1 MTKNL
6 VIDITT
12 NAKNFLNGFEDSIK
26 QIEKTAK
33 NAEFLESLHDDVEEL
48 KAGLTEIQNAT
59 EGINFESLDTKH
71 IDQTIDRFNE
81 RLKKMREELSTL
93 KFADNIEEQ
102 LGSFREEMGNITNDI
117 SKMKTELRDLF
128 TVSDS
133 THSKV
138 QFSPDQL
145 QNFKKQLNE
154 LQKIKK
160 EIEYV
165 TTGIYDSFNAD
176 QLIEA
181 NNNLVKQFN
190 ELEKKR
196 QELNAQYKKPDLS
209 RPVKNE
215 IAKQYNEVLFE
226 MAKMVN
232 EIQSIQEQ
240 AGKMVVRTDKTGKT
254 SKQFIQN
261 MLGFEND
268 DFNAQLDSIYD
279 KAIDRVEQ
287 KIGVLQSRLQQSVS
301 TDATEFRVKDGKISI
316 PLDIS
321 TTVHELS
328 AKINSIISTVQDGIT
343 EPIAVPIQIVSSAKS
358 NRKRELKD
366 LSGLKYLEDNVKSIE
381 NEYDRTIAQSTL
393 DKLKRQFQEKLNIE
407 ITTNIKEAEEDI
419 KNAIAAIE
427 KYIDEQN
434 IVIQPKIEL
443 NDETKEAI
451 KEFVSDLMKSLKD
464 IRKRMTYLTPGFGT
478 NEDFIGPP
486 ELSGIDGLIQK
497 LEELR
502 NELKLLPNI
511 KLDLFEDTNFTK
523 FINSFNEV
531 SERLN
536 QIVIAL
542 SNFTNGLVPADAQ
555 LNGFVG
561 NLRDLTDLLNIAQ
574 KNNLYAGLKQID
586 SMNSASRY
594 SRQYNGE
601 QLRKDAKVPSDYKIE
616 IDDRNLKRIVGQLML
631 ESRGELETAL
641 FLNTQTGVMSPSA
654 YFHHGWASP
663 RGSLKNYLKESGVIQ
678 EDDDLSKLY
687 DMTVHSHPLHKDKY
701 EWSGYDL
708 TWSDADFSDVLYQQ
722 YFNSPS
728 KMGVMSNGMMRI
740 FDWTTI
746 SKEVADK
753 IAKRYQ
759 NEGIEEIHS
768 HNNEYF
774 DETRTKFDATKRS
787 EVSWNVLSKIIQEET
802 GLQDISHILY
812 QGSLEELFKVDTST
826 LSDSNQQLLQ
836 ILESITRIQQVN
848 NTNIGE
854 NIITDNASL
863 SVVLDA
869 LNNIKKT
876 IEELQV
882 SINNFNTNELTNSL
896 NTFINTWKEF
906 EQIYSTNDFKSI
918 ENEIESIGTEI
929 DESVYSSLIGKKIK
943 PGSTNKQY
951 FEEMWKAWGDKLD
964 FYQTSFDIP
973 ELEGDQRLTKL
984 FSQFQKYQRMGGNKK
999 ITDFLPK
1006 TAPTDSIQ
1014 KAYETFLDHDNQ
1026 NYILPKLDRYKAM
1039 IQEALNSIKITLDPQ
1054 IELSDDVRTKLK
1066 TIIEG
1071 LVNSLHPIFEN
1082 SESIDLSSLTEKIKP
1097 LIATVETGEKP
1108 LIDFSQAIDLLQKTF
1123 NGTTISSSF
1132 NEQQLNNIITSI
1144 NSITESIDHLPD
1156 ALKFDTSIFDQLLN
1170 KLTEFLQLWKQVE
1183 GVFSQSE
1190 IEDQFKKVQSSIS
1203 ALIDDTG
1210 KIARKK
1216 GISKELK
1223 SVMEEYQKY
1232 LSMGGEKAIIDFT
1245 DQKKAQQRLKREWEK
1260 YSITPEDEEINV
1272 TTENSELDKVKNELR
1287 EIIAL
1292 VNEKTGAFLL
1302 EQGTVGSVVTTEL
1315 ADLERLRQKI
1325 EAILQTIKDLG
1336 VDFDALSKTN
1346 FSALYKNLDKI
1357 LKMQE
1362 TQKQKNQKKVDDG
1375 VGDDTDPYGNDAFH
1389 NTRGRKG
1396 KKGISKADRAKAD
1409 REIRAL
1415 AMKDILSGY
1424 VDVDNRYS
1432 AQYIKDSFENLAEYV
1447 VHTRKEE
1454 DGVIKTIQ
1462 TRYQYD
1468 FDKKTAFKNQNI
1480 IEGLV
1485 GGTYD
1490 EQSAASYNKSL
1501 KLIKDRQKYLEQNL
1515 RTKDLATIELNN
1527 NEIQRLDAEIEEQA
1541 IYRKNLKLTD
1551 AAREEDLQS
1560 FIDYENERL
1569 QIIQRAQDKEKELK
1583 AQENLQKQQEKEQKE
1598 QDKKEARRLED
1609 RRKKMIK
1616 SYEDEENLI
1625 KEREKLRR
1633 DSVSANPEQRL
1644 KNQDRIDEI
1653 NRSIKGLHTQRQFHE
1668 LDVDKIRAKQV
1679 KNFETEEKKRT
1690 RQYAKDYKLL
1700 QDDKEAKKQAKEKE
1714 KATEDS
1720 YDKEAKL
1727 IKEKAKLERKNI
1739 TASNDQRRE
1748 NEIRINEIDEEREK
1762 LQQLRKEQKIR
1773 DKEKEKGIKDLED
1786 VQKRINTQYKK
1797 DHDIDVANTEREKKE
1812 QARIKQQ
1819 EANFKKEEELIKK
1832 RGKLLR
1838 DNVST
1843 SAEQR
1848 LKNDLEIDRI
1858 DNQLKEAKQN
1868 RGKVDPEYKK
1878 KIKAIE
1884 DEEKQATNKYTKEY
1898 WSLQKKKES
1907 EAKVSAKD
1915 KLSQKKYDE
1924 EEKLI
1929 LERAKLER
1937 ANYTASEITQ
1947 KKNEARIN
1955 QINAE
1960 ITAIRKLRQ
1969 EHKINYDQER
1979 KQKIDL
1985 LEKAEKKANTDYKK
1999 EVDAIQQR
2007 KQQEKEQQDELNAS
2021 YQNELNI
2028 LQEIDKLRKKNL
2040 KAETA
2045 AELQQNNKRIDE
2057 LEAELQ
2063 VERGGRSKT
2072 SKKKD
2077 KQVKTKNKKAE
2088 LQYKTELSSQ
2098 IGTLFAD
2105 QDSFDARIVDKNLPS
2120 TTKNDFL
2127 AKLQEYKTKLI
2138 DIQNLAQNLDLTNKT
2153 DVERI
2158 ETMVLEAKE
2167 LSKVL
2172 SGQDFQLV
2180 DEKDIVS
2187 VENRINSLLNSDIKL
2202 SSNTTDRLREM
2213 KTLLK
2218 DIDQTTFNDLRT
2230 ELLKIEGTADNLG
2243 KTFSSKLLNKF
2254 RDLGAYFLSYVSIQ
2268 DFIRYAREG
2277 FEVIHQLDDALA
2289 EMAKVSDEPLS
2300 RLRDFQKES
2309 YNIADA
2315 AGTTGLVIQQSTAD
2329 FMRLG
2334 QTLDQA
2340 KESAKN
2346 ASTLLNVSE
2355 FESIEEATD
2364 ALIAM
2369 DAAFKDVTQ
2378 EEILDKLNEVG
2389 NNYSISTEGLATA
2402 LQSAAGTLVTAGNS
2416 IDESIALVTAGNQ
2429 VVQDPSKVG
2438 TAFRTVSLRITGT
2451 EEAKAELAD
2460 LGEDVDDF
2468 VVQTS
2473 AKSQQ
2478 IIKDYTAVASNGFK
2492 GVDILDE
2499 NGNFRSTYEILQD
2512 IADVYQEIVK
2522 TDKQYGTNRSA
2533 ALLEVLAGKNRASIV
2548 ASVLQSP
2555 DVLRNAYQSSQGAY
2569 GSAEEELQKYKD
2581 SISGHIAELQNEW
2594 QQTLAGTANRDQ
2606 INFFIDLG
2614 TTILDLV
2621 EKFGLLKTAAL
2632 GFFGVYGTIFNAAR
2646 HHETTLDYLGG
2657 FLVKNQGKDKD
2668 GKIIEGQF
2676 RDIADAMLE
2685 AKDAGEELSGVIG
2698 AGWSQLSIFGK
2709 GAIIIGGFV
2718 ALLTAI
2724 NHAYNNLSNSADA
2737 MISRN
2742 QALMNSYKEHYD
2754 ALKAEETEQK
2764 NQADSLESMY
2774 EHYKNA
2780 TLGSEE
2786 YYNIR
2791 QQIAEQFP
2799 ELVSYYDS
2807 EGRAM
2812 LKGNDIIEL
2821 QIQKYRDLAQA
2832 KAEATGRAAGEFID
2846 NQIQETA
2853 SSNPFWKFW
2862 YSLPFTGTA
2871 PTTQADLKTKDRNID
2886 EELKQIQPK
2895 YEELKKAQQWL
2906 DDLNAGK
2913 RNDRAAFDS
2922 KYYQV
2927 AGRVVEFDEV
2937 EKEYNKLKEDSKTI
2951 KEQIDSNQSVMAEQY
2966 SALSLGIDYENE
2978 DLYKSVNY
2986 LSQFAAAAG
2995 NIPTETYNTW
3005 LNILKAQDFT
3015 KEGNIGKIFDQLFNP
3030 DLAEV
3035 TPEEYSANIE
3045 AYLQSIANSL
3055 QIDLTD
3061 EMKKNILNGLGI
3073 TDMQNIF
3080 DQAEKD
3086 FINTVNS
3093 GEVIGKHGQRKNQY
3107 YDQIL
3112 ERYYGTDENGNPL
3125 TWESIYGSLS
3135 ASERLSFTPEKGAME
3150 QLKKHKK
3157 KFFDPKYFLTEED
3170 KKAITTDY
3178 SELMKQISEMTAEE
3192 LQALDWSVPEEEY
3205 SDIQRMVQSM
3215 AFMVGGTDP
3224 TMFQSSTWL
3233 QDIIALL
3240 PQFGVVAESAAD
3252 QWNAFVSETQTSI
3265 NTIGESSSALASAMA
3280 EQNKYGFLSQKT
3292 FESLT
3297 ETYQGFAD
3305 AVTFGANGMQLNA
3318 QAAQEMIDA
3327 QKKTTAD
3334 KLAKQYK
3341 DLKRQFDANKKSIDD
3356 LSKGYEDLTDAQKE
3370 EKDPDLNRLSNQQRM
3385 LKTQLEAW
3393 VQLNAQIENSDSLYQ
3408 KWLQSQEMGT
3418 DADMYDTI
3426 RGGWKGINEKLKNER
3441 WADPEVLSYM
3451 ELFTGH
3457 NMDSNQ
3463 TYNQFKNV
3471 QDFIDKYMTDNGK
3484 GVDKFLKMTQE
3495 ALEYAGMDRFIGENG
3510 LEFSTGDEGMIAAA
3524 ISDYMQNKLGKTGFT
3539 ISEEL
3544 VHSMMEAGT
3553 VYGLTGDSTG
3563 IPTSA
3568 EELTQS
3574 IEEMEDRINNGDIEP
3589 GTDLWH
3595 QYKDAI
3601 AEARQELEIMEMT
3614 SYEYKS
3620 PEELKDLVETINEG
3634 LGEGNELTYDFNFE
3648 SATDAKLSLAELERE
3663 KEKLLD
3669 GNGELIDPNNEE
3681 LLNSLNEAIAY
3692 TQSQLNYLTAQDYLI
3707 HVDTSEMDNS
3717 HRAFVEKV
3725 QELNEAQ
3732 IELKI
3737 AEDSGDQSAI
3747 QEATKKVNS
3756 IHEEIVKMNQDA
3768 DGLFAKDLEMDLS
3781 SPTTT
3786 VESFRDFFTESTEDI
3801 QDKLNSLDTS
3811 NAQQA
3816 MKDLNQILTDE
3827 SNSAAM
3833 NVGTAISTINS
3844 YTIGTLGSENLL
3856 TNLQLI
3862 SGTLGVINSSGA
3874 LTQGGQQSTP
3884 SKKTSNQTKSTPKGP
3899 NGGGEKSGNESIEYT
3914 VSVDTSGYEQGMS
3927 TISGASDD
3935 AATHAQQINDVNFN
3949 NVSSSANELTNQVQ
3963 KTGNT
3968 ANNTTGSLNNIN
3980 AVKINGYGILGSLI
3994 NAASSAWSWVGSIK
4008 TKLDALPK
4016 EKKIT
4021 ITTEYKTVRKTEN
4034 KATSMYS
4041 GTAQFALAKGNAFA
4055 QGTIGAKKTEPAIV
4069 GELGPELR
4077 VRGTKW
4083 DLLGE
4088 NGTEFADIKKGDIIF
4103 NHEQTKSLIE
4113 HGRINSRGKAYA
4125 GGTGGIELLKSTFG
4139 NNGITI
4145 NGNPIINVTK
4155 STTGNRRTYD
4165 GKDDGGN
4172 GSGGNGGNGSG
4183 GNGDGKRSTTKKND
4197 KTDAFD
4203 KYLDKLFDWIEI
4215 RIERV
4220 QTKIDQLSSLAEEF
4234 LDRMAYGLSEK
4245 KYKDALEKIYE
4256 QIGNEDAAYDKY
4268 YAQAEEV
4275 FKKGMN
4281 QKGIPDK
4288 TKKNQDALWDKILNG
4303 EIDINSYDEDT
4314 RKVIEGTQEWIDKAI
4329 EAKNALQELQAQAR
4343 EYAKSLKEVH
4353 DAQRD
4358 AGVSLSDNF
4367 IQIAQSNFEA
4377 RTDNAYQYSNGRL
4390 RYENRQRRK
4399 QIRIHR
4405 KATQE
4410 NLQDFEEASKEVSIE
4425 LDPLLAKEEAKL
4437 EKERVKNGTV
4447 KKSHKEYQT
4456 VLKRIKTAMDH
4467 NKPVKEKDISYIEK
4481 KNPQL
4486 AAQLVVYNQTLQN
4499 FEDAKMEEMLA
4510 VAENI
4515 QQIYQNYAQMY
4526 DNKNE
4531 RLQNKI
4537 NLRDKQ
4543 IENKTTADGQ
4553 NKLIDEQIKI
4563 AEAQK
4568 KNDRAK
4574 VEKFAKLRKENATK
4588 IKTTLKKG
4596 NATTEKYD
4604 ANENK
4609 KVKSRVEKAL
4619 TKVQK
4624 NIKAKVAID
4633 GDTIGEIAELVNAG
4647 YIQASFLEACLSYN
4661 EAIEQGREA
4670 KAQAEINKETIRKE
4684 NEQRRLQKMKNVQ
4697 NQGEKDRYKYDRRK
4711 TKAQQR
4717 IDAAEAYGHYAQRN
4731 DYKNIIRQDV
4741 SMLAE
4746 YNAELAKQ
4754 QKLLKDLTV
4763 GSDEWFEAKQ
4773 IIAELE
4779 DSIEELNLD
4788 IHEQAMA
4795 MEKLNWQKFDDGI
4808 ERAKRL
4814 NSEIDHYYNLISNE
4828 QFFDTDNQG
4837 NITKYGMAALDLK
4850 NTDYK
4855 ANLAE
4860 AQQYLHE
4867 YNLLVKK
4874 INDPKNE
4881 LDPTNQEVIDRMNE
4895 LQDAY
4900 WGSMEAA
4907 EAAKQAV
4914 IDLAR
4919 QGYEAQLTALN
4930 NTISKYKELKNA
4942 EKEAYDYQKQI
4953 TEKANNITNL
4963 EKQLA
4968 AWQNN
4973 TSEESVSKIQ
4983 KLQKDIKD
4991 ARQDLRDTEYSKY
5004 LSDAQKMLDDL
5015 SANFQEWID
5024 RYLKNRDKV
5033 LLKMQDLL
5041 ADKIDALG
5049 VSSNATDTVNT
5060 LKQVDKNITDNLV
5073 GALKENGSLQNRI
5086 EAAVKSVIDDAAR
5099 QPEEQAKAAFR
5110 EKVSGYVGKEKDL
5123 KAKDYDAVRSIIKE
5137 YKGMSQEE
5145 KDALDDTTVTTVKNL
5160 SKKMNTID
5168 KDSKT
5173 KQAKKTVDEAYSN
5186 FNTLNEQIAET
5197 KRNISQLN
5205 KERQEER
5212 SKFTK
5217 YKGQSRVGQLSE
5229 EALKAKQNYE
5239 NKEREIQELER
5250 QLNRLEVQFANAKTR
5265 FDEAQDAYHK
5275 AKEDSDAYHTKWGY
5289 VTGIKSVPTD
5299 LNAWTQEKG
5308 LETIIRKSDGAILTP
5323 LGRGDAVFNAEMTD
5337 NLWKL
5342 AKMNIPDMFA
5352 KSFGS
5357 QPVINNTTNTTLSP
5371 NTTIQLSITLPNVK
5385 NYDEFKSALVAD
5397 RNFQNA
5403 VQDMTLGAVL
5413 GKNSM
5418 SKYKYA

>member
-1907 EAKVSAKD
+1907 EAKVNAKD

-1960 ITAIRKLRQ
+1960 IAAIRKLRQ

-2077 KQVKTKNKKAE
+2077 KQVETKNKKAE
-2088 LQYKTELSSQ
+2088 LQYRTELSSQ
-2098 IGTLFAD
+2098 IGTLFTD
-2105 QDSFDARIVDKNLPS
+2105 QDSFDARIVDRNLPG

-2138 DIQNLAQNLDLTNKT
+2138 DIHNLAQNLDLTNKT

-2230 ELLKIEGTADNLG
+2230 ELLKIEGTANNLG

-2277 FEVIHQLDDALA
+2277 FEIIHQLDDALT

-2416 IDESIALVTAGNQ
+2416 IDESIALITAGNQ

-2438 TAFRTVSLRITGT
+2438 TAFRTVSLRIVGT

-2512 IADVYQEIVK
+2512 IADVYQEIVE

-2594 QQTLAGTANRDQ
+2594 QQTWAGTANREQ

-2657 FLVKNQGKDKD
+2657 FLVKGKKQYRDKKDEEGNPILDEVGEHVRERIDDIPGHFKDVAKAMKEATAQSGKLRD
-2668 GKIIEGQF
+2668 GLK
-2676 RDIADAMLE
+2676 
-2685 AKDAGEELSGVIG
+2685 
-2698 AGWSQLSIFGK
+2698 AGWAQLSLFGK
-2709 GAIIIGGFV
+2709 GALIFAGIAATVG
-2718 ALLTAI
+2718 AAI
-2724 NHAYNNLSNSADA
+2724 WVYNNFADTLDA
-2737 MISRN
+2737 VSKRN
-2742 QALMNSYKEHYD
+2742 QKLIDSSKEKTD
-2754 ALKAEETEQK
+2754 ALKQEYDEYNNSANSLQQLLDQYREAE
-2764 NQADSLESMY
+2764 A
-2774 EHYKNA
+2774 
-2780 TLGSEE
+2780 GSEE
-2786 YYNIR
+2786 YYAIR

-2799 ELVSYYDS
+2799 ELVTGWDS
-2807 EGRAM
+2807 EGNAI
-2812 LKGNDIIEL
+2812 LANTEIIQD
-2821 QIQKYRDLAQA
+2821 QINKYRELAQA
-2832 KAEATGRAAGEFID
+2832 KEEAIIDATSFNIDSLVNPSSNAGIPALKQAVDDKTAENQGKIDKLKQQIKEIQEQEGDTVKVAYDYDSFTGEAKYRNESKSKVITD
-2846 NQIQETA
+2846 LENQIKQYYAEITSAQESYQNA
-2853 SSNPFWKFW
+2853 VD
-2862 YSLPFTGTA
+2862 Y
-2871 PTTQADLKTKDRNID
+2871 
-2886 EELKQIQPK
+2886 LKQS
-2895 YEELKKAQQWL
+2895 Y
-2906 DDLNAGK
+2906 
-2913 RNDRAAFDS
+2913 
-2922 KYYQV
+2922 
-2927 AGRVVEFDEV
+2927 
-2937 EKEYNKLKEDSKTI
+2937 
-2951 KEQIDSNQSVMAEQY
+2951 AEITPD
-2966 SALSLGIDYENE
+2966 LSLD
-2978 DLYKSVNY
+2978 
-2986 LSQFAAAAG
+2986 SQV
-2995 NIPTETYNTW
+2995 T
-3005 LNILKAQDFT
+3005 QD
-3015 KEGNIGKIFDQLFNP
+3015 G
-3030 DLAEV
+3030 V
-3035 TPEEYSANIE
+3035 
-3045 AYLQSIANSL
+3045 AYLQQFSKEALIS
-3055 QIDLTD
+3055 
-3061 EMKKNILNGLGI
+3061 
-3073 TDMQNIF
+3073 
-3080 DQAEKD
+3080 AEDYLKFVDTIRSDATGEASQVLKD
-3086 FINTVNS
+3086 FISPDLSKIDVNDYADIMKQRLDAAMNALH
-3093 GEVIGKHGQRKNQY
+3093 IGKDKRQELIDAFGIDDTQQVFKNRKSSLMSMLSGSENDRIAHY
-3107 YDQIL
+3107 VA
-3112 ERYYGTDENGNPL
+3112 GTS
-3125 TWESIYGSLS
+3125 WSKIIGSLK
-3135 ASERLSFTPEKGAME
+3135 ADEIMT
-3150 QLKKHKK
+3150 
-3157 KFFDPKYFLTEED
+3157 FDPD
-3170 KKAITTDY
+3170 KFINDKVKEKLKNNY
-3178 SELMKQISEMTAEE
+3178 SDALKDLKEISAEE
-3192 LQALDWSVPEEEY
+3192 LSEIDWTIPEDQY
-3205 SDIQRMVQSM
+3205 SSIQQSAM
-3215 AFMVGGTDP
+3215 NVARVFGRAGLVD
-3224 TMFQSSTWL
+3224 FQSPTFI
-3233 QDIIALL
+3233 QDAISLMQ
-3240 PQFGVVAESAAD
+3240 QFELVSATVTSRATD
-3252 QWNAFVSETQTSI
+3252 LWNEFVSETQTSI
-3265 NTIGESSSALASAMA
+3265 NTIGESSSALASAMV

-3318 QAAQEMIDA
+3318 QAAQEMIDT
-3327 QKKTTAD
+3327 QKKNTAD
-3334 KLAKQYK
+3334 KLAKQYDRITQK
-3341 DLKRQFDANKKSIDD
+3341 FDKNKKSIDD
-3356 LSKGYEDLTDAQKE
+3356 LSKGYEDLSDAQKK
-3370 EKDPDLNRLSNQQRM
+3370 EKDPTLNDLSNQQRM

-3393 VQLNAQIENSDSLYQ
+3393 VKLNAQIENSDNLYQ
-3408 KWLQSQEMGT
+3408 KWLQSQEMGS
-3418 DADMYDTI
+3418 DADTYDTI
-3426 RGGWKGINEKLKNER
+3426 RGGWEGIKGKIDNER
-3441 WADPEVLSYM
+3441 WADPEVLAYM
-3451 ELFTGH
+3451 EMITGQKM
-3457 NMDSNQ
+3457 NGDQ
-3463 TYNQFKNV
+3463 VYDQRKNV
-3471 QDFIDKYMTDNGK
+3471 QGFISKYMTDDNE
-3484 GVDKFLKMTQE
+3484 GVKKFLDMTEE
-3495 ALEYAGMDRFIGENG
+3495 ALHHAGMERFFDENG
-3510 LEFSTGDEGMIAAA
+3510 NFNFATGDEGMIAAA
-3524 ISDYMQNKLGKTGFT
+3524 ISDYMQNKMGKEGFT
-3539 ISEEL
+3539 ISSEL
-3544 VHSMMEAGT
+3544 VKSMFDAGV
-3553 VYGLTGDSTG
+3553 VYDLLDPLDGG
-3563 IPTSA
+3563 PTSA
-3568 EELTQS
+3568 DQLSKS
-3574 IEEMEDRINNGDIEP
+3574 IEEMKKHQNSDEIKNNIE
-3589 GTDLWH
+3589 LWN
-3595 QYKDAI
+3595 QYEEAI
-3601 AEARQELEIMEMT
+3601 KRAEQQLQIMKIA

-3620 PEELKDLVETINEG
+3620 PEELTELHDTINKG

-3648 SATDAKLSLAELERE
+3648 SITDAQLSLAELERE

-3669 GNGELIDPNNEE
+3669 SNGELIDPDNEA
-3681 LLNSLNEAIAY
+3681 LLNSLNEAITY
-3692 TQSQLNYLTAQDYLI
+3692 TKTQLDYLTAQDYI
-3707 HVDTSEMDNS
+3707 INVDTSEMDNS
-3717 HRAFVEKV
+3717 QKTFVEKV
-3725 QELNEAQ
+3725 QELNQADL
-3732 IELKI
+3732 ELKFAI
-3737 AEDSGDQSAI
+3737 ESGDQGAI
-3747 QEATKKVNS
+3747 EEAQGKVAK
-3756 IHEEIVKMNQDA
+3756 IHEELQQMDQDA
-3768 DGLFAKDLEMDLS
+3768 DGAFSKQWDLDLTLATSTLDSFKNHFTENTDDMQSKLNKLSTSSLQGQVNNARDKFKKLQDQVSDTAKEVSSLSQQSIGDLGTGSVKNALDGISKIIDAIIKKLSEIHIPNAPTPSKTNEVTVSKKREKKSKDQSQSQGTPVKVPFATVNSGTAITDNG
-3781 SPTTT
+3781 TTKVIANIKT
-3786 VESFRDFFTESTEDI
+3786 KADDAQKSIENVNNTSLDNVSGSMQGLESTEQNVAHEADN
-3801 QDKLNSLDTS
+3801 DK
-3811 NAQQA
+3811 
-3816 MKDLNQILTDE
+3816 
-3827 SNSAAM
+3827 
-3833 NVGTAISTINS
+3833 TAINSINGVTVS
-3844 YTIGTLGSENLL
+3844 GEKVLGSLH
-3856 TNLQLI
+3856 TKLI
-3862 SGTLGVINSSGA
+3862 N
-3874 LTQGGQQSTP
+3874 
-3884 SKKTSNQTKSTPKGP
+3884 TKSTASGLALTLRNMERTYNIKLKFSREGSTKIPGKTSP
-3899 NGGGEKSGNESIEYT
+3899 FNGN
-3914 VSVDTSGYEQGMS
+3914 
-3927 TISGASDD
+3927 A
-3935 AATHAQQINDVNFN
+3935 HF
-3949 NVSSSANELTNQVQ
+3949 
-3963 KTGNT
+3963 
-3968 ANNTTGSLNNIN
+3968 SLWN
-3980 AVKINGYGILGSLI
+3980 
-3994 NAASSAWSWVGSIK
+3994 
-4008 TKLDALPK
+4008 
-4016 EKKIT
+4016 
-4021 ITTEYKTVRKTEN
+4021 
-4034 KATSMYS
+4034 
-4041 GTAQFALAKGNAFA
+4041 GNAFA
-4055 QGTIGAKKTEPAIV
+4055 KGTIGAIEDDNMSLV

-4088 NGTEFADIKKGDIIF
+4088 SGAEFRDVKKGDIIF
-4103 NHEQTKSLIE
+4103 NHKQTEELFKY
-4113 HGRINSRGKAYA
+4113 GNINSRGKAYV
-4125 GGTGGIELLKSTFG
+4125 GGIGGLGSLKEQLAA
-4139 NNGITI
+4139 
-4145 NGNPIINVTK
+4145 NGNVIVHGDAKIELVNTGRK
-4155 STTGNRRTYD
+4155 KAKDGDTTSSKPKKKTEEKKKGTD
-4165 GKDDGGN
+4165 KD
-4172 GSGGNGGNGSG
+4172 
-4183 GNGDGKRSTTKKND
+4183 TKKNTKKKD

-4215 RIERV
+4215 RIERI

-4604 ANENK
+4604 TNKNK

-4619 TKVQK
+4619 AKVQK

-4717 IDAAEAYGHYAQRN
+4717 IDAAEAYGHYAQRS

-4754 QKLLKDLTV
+4754 QKLLKALTV

-4779 DSIEELNLD
+4779 DSIEDLNLD

-4907 EAAKQAV
+4907 EASKQAV

-4930 NTISKYKELKNA
+4930 KTISKYKELKNA

-5024 RYLKNRDKV
+5024 RYLKNRDNV

-5049 VSSNATDTVNT
+5049 VSSNTTDTVNT

-5073 GALKENGSLQNRI
+5073 GSLKENGSLQNRI
-5086 EAAVKSVIDDAAR
+5086 EAAVESVIDDAAR

-5110 EKVSGYVGKEKDL
+5110 EKVSGYVGKEKDI

-5197 KRNISQLN
+5197 KRNITQLN

-5217 YKGQSRVGQLSE
+5217 YKGQSKVGQLSE

-5275 AKEDSDAYHTKWGY
+5275 AKEDSDTYHAKWHY